1 MDQCEDL
8 TLGDFWEPFYSL
20 EELSLLTRVDL
31 PGYYYV
37 VPGTEGTES
46 EEISGGDAE
55 DFWEGDYTYYSGL
68 TRQEGQLCHVVYY
81 VKNEERN
88 SYLISD
94 DTGEIQEE

>member
-46 EEISGGDAE
+46 EEISDEDAE
-55 DFWEGDYTYYSGL
+55 DVWEGDYIFYSGL

-81 VKNEERN
+81 MKNEERN